1 MDWTKPCAYD
11 EAQKRS
17 FHTTGKRR
25 LRTLADA
32 LGLAPDTYDL
42 RSNMAGIAVSGEVT
56 LHADHLYVQIS
67 QPCTGADT
75 GILIRSCKGRK
86 DYTGGRN
93 HFAPL
98 SALNHIDTLAAICR
112 AVLQEGDRS

>member
-11 EAQKRS
+11 QAQKRA
-17 FHTTGKRR
+17 FHATGKRQ
-25 LRTLADA
+25 LKELAKA
-32 LGLAPDTYDL
+32 LGFAPGTFDI
-42 RSNMAGIAVSGEVT
+42 RSNMAGIAVSGEIT

-75 GILIRSCKGRK
+75 GVLIRTCEGRE

-98 SALNHIDTLAAICR
+98 SALDRIDTLAAICR
-112 AVLQEGDRS
+112 AVLQEGGRS